1 MTASPEALDSK
12 KSGVFDDFVD
22 IITSPAKVF
31 ERRQDGRFG
40 THLLLLT
47 LICVVLFFVFKNAM
61 EPIMDAEFS
70 RGAAKMM
77 EKNPNLTEEQLASMQ
92 KMGGTFAGI
101 GFAFVFPIS
110 VLLVGLALWLM
121 GKVFGATQTAKQS
134 MFIAT
139 ISQVPTVI
147 GMILGAVQAMLL
159 PVDKL
164 TSQYSIGFS
173 AARFMDPDTTN
184 AGLLGLI
191 GRVDLIG
198 IWIIILM
205 GIGLSVTGKIDRPK
219 AWAAAAIAWIVA
231 VLPFIIPALM
241 A

>member
-1 MTASPEALDSK
+1 MTVSPEALETK

-22 IITSPAKVF
+22 VISSPARVF
-31 ERRQDGRFG
+31 ERRQDGKFG

-47 LICVVLFFVFKNAM
+47 LICVVLFFLFRNAM

-70 RGAAKMM
+70 RGTAKLM
-77 EKNPNLTEEQLASMQ
+77 EKNPNVTEDQLASMR
-92 KMGGTFAGI
+92 KMGGTLAGLA
-101 GFAFVFPIS
+101 FAFVFPVG
-110 VLLVGLALWLM
+110 VLLVGLALWVM

-159 PVDKL
+159 PAERL

-173 AARFMDPDTTN
+173 PARFMDPDTTN

-205 GIGLSVTGKIDRPK
+205 GIGLSVIGKIDRPK
-219 AWAAAAIAWIVA
+219 AWAAAAIAWVVA
-231 VLPFIIPALM
+231 VLPFLVPAMLG
-241 A
+241 

>member
-1 MTASPEALDSK
+1 MTASPEALESK

-22 IITSPAKVF
+22 IITSPTRVF
-31 ERRQDGRFG
+31 ERRQDGKFG
-40 THLLLLT
+40 MHLMLLT

-77 EKNPNLTEEQLASMQ
+77 EKNPNLTQDQLASME
-92 KMGGTFAGI
+92 KMTGTFAGI

-121 GKVFGATQTAKQS
+121 GKVFGGTHNARQS
-134 MFIAT
+134 MFVAT

-147 GMILGAVQAMLL
+147 GMMLGAVQAMLL

-173 AARFMDPDTTN
+173 VARFMDPDTTN
-184 AGLLGLI
+184 AGLLGLLSRI
-191 GRVDLIG
+191 DLIG
-198 IWIIILM
+198 IWIIVLM
-205 GIGLSVTGKIDRPK
+205 GIGLSVIGKIDRPK
-219 AWAAAAIAWIVA
+219 AWAAAAIAWVVA
-231 VLPFIIPALM
+231 VLPFIIPQLLT
-241 A
+241 